1 LRPIAEGLER
11 HGELQLAAVAY
22 TLTWTCTR
30 GGGGCLSFGGETEI
44 NALQRATTLDPQIA
58 CEIVAEEIE
67 RAIATSRY
75 EIYGISQAII
85 YAFSVGA
92 LVCPDKASLDIAFM
106 SWDAAFAVIETRAPH
121 VHPSDAPDVVYQP
134 LDPDSGEPAPG
145 DLDAAIALAVLGGLA
160 HPGREKK
167 RRAFLAVQLL
177 LNERPQVAAPAF
189 VTALS
194 TISDLATLAW
204 LLQLMEVSAAKSL
217 PILMECQNTLRD
229 LVSRDRLTVRAL
241 ARRLIRGDQPPLVP
255 PNSAHNALLSEQSE
269 HIWFPEGIDKSN
281 SDELIHNK
289 RLIEAVAGVRLSKG
303 ERFLPGL
310 LDAVVDEVTEVR
322 ASEAFEKRLKSQID
336 AFADRVRKR
345 WPNAF
350 LANEEIIEDALQ
362 SIAAGGRT
370 ARLMT
375 GELISNPIKW
385 EDQLA
390 SVLLND
396 PTIPLLIET
405 LRQPRPQISP
415 PPGIGNEVWVQIH
428 ESRSNGSSSSIM
440 EAVEED
446 ECLLATITVKS
457 ASCSPIVEGGKF
469 GGWRWLANVEN
480 RFVKHPD
487 WRSETDL
494 FVERYCAL
502 EVRNANDQQA
512 LTRPPVTSGDIRL
525 WSVEV
530 DHVPEAPLFTR
541 SQPLVGVDY
550 ELAMVGDGRQGL
562 GVPNPLL
569 IPTVSLMALLKLYP
583 GAPFS
588 YEDENGLALA
598 LATWRTEYD
607 ISDYYLTRP
616 RLWGCG
622 IVIRPDLFNQLV
634 TVVGEDRLVLRDFV
648 MGDLELLSNSE

>member
-1 LRPIAEGLER
+1 
-11 HGELQLAAVAY
+11 
-22 TLTWTCTR
+22 
-30 GGGGCLSFGGETEI
+30 
-44 NALQRATTLDPQIA
+44 
-58 CEIVAEEIE
+58 
-67 RAIATSRY
+67 
-75 EIYGISQAII
+75 
-85 YAFSVGA
+85 
-92 LVCPDKASLDIAFM
+92 
-106 SWDAAFAVIETRAPH
+106 
-121 VHPSDAPDVVYQP
+121 
-134 LDPDSGEPAPG
+134 
-145 DLDAAIALAVLGGLA
+145 
-160 HPGREKK
+160 
-167 RRAFLAVQLL
+167 
-177 LNERPQVAAPAF
+177 
-189 VTALS
+189 
-194 TISDLATLAW
+194 
-204 LLQLMEVSAAKSL
+204 
-217 PILMECQNTLRD
+217 
-229 LVSRDRLTVRAL
+229 
-241 ARRLIRGDQPPLVP
+241 
-255 PNSAHNALLSEQSE
+255 
-269 HIWFPEGIDKSN
+269 
-281 SDELIHNK
+281 
-289 RLIEAVAGVRLSKG
+289 
-303 ERFLPGL
+303 
-310 LDAVVDEVTEVR
+310 
-322 ASEAFEKRLKSQID
+322 
-336 AFADRVRKR
+336 
-345 WPNAF
+345 
-350 LANEEIIEDALQ
+350 
-362 SIAAGGRT
+362 
-370 ARLMT
+370 
-375 GELISNPIKW
+375 
-385 EDQLA
+385 
-390 SVLLND
+390 
-396 PTIPLLIET
+396 
-405 LRQPRPQISP
+405 
-415 PPGIGNEVWVQIH
+415 
-428 ESRSNGSSSSIM
+428 M